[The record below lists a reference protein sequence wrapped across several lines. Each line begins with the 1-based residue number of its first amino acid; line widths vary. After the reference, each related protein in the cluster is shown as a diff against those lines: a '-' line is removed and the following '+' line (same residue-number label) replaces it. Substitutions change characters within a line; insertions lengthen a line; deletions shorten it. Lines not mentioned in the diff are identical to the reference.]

1 LQEAQMIIET
11 ALLISAAV
19 IVGVGAIA
27 KAIKWRRDV
36 LSHIARSD

>member
-1 LQEAQMIIET
+1 MIIET

-27 KAIKWRRDV
+27 KAIKWRSDV